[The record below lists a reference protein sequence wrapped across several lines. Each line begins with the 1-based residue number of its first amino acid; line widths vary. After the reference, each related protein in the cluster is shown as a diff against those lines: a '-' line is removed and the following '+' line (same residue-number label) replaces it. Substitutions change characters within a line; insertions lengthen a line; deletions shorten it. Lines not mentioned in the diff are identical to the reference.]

1 MNYKLKN
8 LIKVEDMS
16 LIKKVLVSV
25 FLTVLLLNDGCL
37 SSNQME
43 NEKIRLIIDSDT
55 NNELDDQHA
64 IAYALFNGDIFDV
77 EGITVN
83 KTHSGGDIEKQKA
96 EAVRVVK
103 LCDSYP
109 KVGVYR
115 GANGSYKDIV
125 EHIGEPDFD
134 GAEAVNFIIKRA
146 HASNKRKLLII
157 PIGKLTNISIAIKK
171 DPSIIPKIK
180 VLWLGTNYPENV
192 PEYNFSNDTSAVNP
206 VLDSKVEFGIA
217 VVGYES
223 STGTASVLA
232 ATKDIREIMP
242 GQGPHIDNPVVGR
255 HGGEF
260 YNFGDY
266 SVNLFNN
273 TTDSHRALY
282 DMAAIAIVKNPNWAI
297 PDTIGAPKFVDGHWI
312 NRPDNDH
319 KIIIWDNF
327 KQKEIM
333 NDFYSTM
340 KNYKLFKE
348 K

>member
-1 MNYKLKN
+1 MKKSSKN
-8 LIKVEDMS
+8 KNMS
-16 LIKKVLVSV
+16 LINKVLLSV
-25 FLTVLLLNDGCL
+25 FFTTLLLNTGCQL
-37 SSNQME
+37 SSNIVD
-43 NEKIRLIIDSDT
+43 KRTRIIIDSDT

-64 IAYALFNGDIFDV
+64 IAYALFNGDLFDV

-83 KTHSGGDIEKQKA
+83 KTQNGGDVEKQAA

-103 LCDSYP
+103 LCDSYS
-109 KVGVYR
+109 KVGVYK
-115 GANGSYKDIV
+115 GANGSYRDIV
-125 EHIGEPDFD
+125 EHINKIDFD

-146 HASNKRKLLII
+146 KAKNSRKLVIV
-157 PIGKLTNISIAIKK
+157 PVGKLTNIALAIKK
-171 DPSIIPKIK
+171 DSSIIPNIK
-180 VLWLGTNYPENV
+180 VLWLGTNYPEDV
-192 PEYNFSNDTSAVNP
+192 PEYNFFNDTSAVNP

-217 VVGYES
+217 VVGYKS

-232 ATKDIREIMP
+232 ATKDIRKIMP
-242 GQGPHIDNPVVGR
+242 GKGPHIKKPIVGR

-260 YNFGDY
+260 SNFGDY

-297 PDTIGAPKFVDGHWI
+297 PDTIGAPKFVNSHWI
-312 NRPDNDH
+312 KRPDNNR

-340 KNYKLFKE
+340 KNYKLFQE

>member
-1 MNYKLKN
+1 
-8 LIKVEDMS
+8 MS
-16 LIKKVLVSV
+16 LIKKISLSV
-25 FLTVLLLNDGCL
+25 FLTVLLLNTGCR

-115 GANGSYKDIV
+115 GANGSYQDIV

-134 GAEAVNFIIKRA
+134 GAEAVNFIIERA
-146 HASNKRKLLII
+146 KAKDSRKLVIV
-157 PIGKLTNISIAIKK
+157 PVGKLTNTALAIKK

-180 VLWLGTNYPENV
+180 VLWLGTNYPEDV
-192 PEYNFSNDTSAVNP
+192 PEYNFYNDTSAVNP

-232 ATKDIREIMP
+232 ATKEIREIMP
-242 GQGPHIDNPVVGR
+242 GKGPRIANPVEGR
-255 HGGEF
+255 HGGTF
-260 YNFGDY
+260 TDFGDY
-266 SVNLFNN
+266 SVNLFEN
-273 TTDSHRALY
+273 TKDSYRALY
-282 DMAAIAIVKNPNWAI
+282 DMAAVAIVKNPSLAI
-297 PDTIGAPKFVDGHWI
+297 QDTIGAPKFVNSHWI
-312 NRPDNDH
+312 KRPDNNR

-327 KQKEIM
+327 KQKKIM
-333 NDFYSTM
+333 DDFYSTM
-340 KNYKLFKE
+340 KNYKLVKE
-348 K
+348 R